1 MDFRKSAKF
10 IRRRRTSKQS
20 TSCVTH
26 KPQENFPVMRPLE
39 RFFYVYGDF
48 LARHPW
54 PFIII
59 PTLLTII
66 SSYGMVY
73 FHSQDDIWDI
83 YAPLDGLARV
93 EEKALL
99 PFEYASGSHHYRMQV
114 LVTKKDG
121 GNVLT
126 MEALE
131 EMNEVQKFITEN
143 VTASNG
149 VKDYYYQDFCGVYC
163 ADSNSAVIAFLQ
175 TALASAGMSSMRLTF
190 PTAQALQKRV
200 FLGYSLGDLK
210 YSRERPDEVEQAG
223 LVILHYMV
231 DTSLPNGRAL
241 AQDFESKLRRIFV
254 TLTESSRDLEY
265 GLLSRAREM
274 KEQRD
279 ITIVALPF
287 LGLTVLILVA
297 FMLVTLIDFPLYRSQ
312 YMESLIGVFSPAMA
326 LWTTGGFLFW
336 LGFPFS
342 NILTVVPFLVIV
354 IGIDDAFLVLAGWR
368 QSTKGAPLE
377 QRIAESVSISGA
389 SVTVTSVTDVLC
401 FAIGLFANMPVVQ
414 LFCLFTSLALF
425 VDFIYQMTFFTAV
438 MSFIVRRQ
446 IRLDAKA
453 IESKEE
459 VPSIEKLK
467 AKLGEKAVFSIMMPV
482 FTPPPVP
489 TKPPKSRLEIFIDW
503 LHTKTAKALV
513 LLVFFAHIGISS
525 FLATKVSTDFDMENL
540 YLEGSPL
547 TEISRKMQDF
557 VLREA
562 FVVNFAVKPMPDF
575 QNATIREKFEEMISH
590 LERIPKYGAGPESTV
605 LWTREYNNAIAF
617 WGEEE
622 DFWSPETMLKTYR
635 EYGLEDKFIL
645 SKTLKD
651 GSEVMDGFYFI
662 ISYHNMTSFLEVE
675 DLMEQRRAII
685 ASYPFHVLSHHPLEK
700 VPTESAASAPKNFLQ
715 TAVSAVVLMSI
726 LVLLFVMN
734 WEAII
739 SVVVSIV
746 SICLGIIAYLH
757 LWGVNL
763 DAVSLISILMSVG
776 FSVDYSAH
784 VCYHYFAHST
794 EECKDHKSESSSV
807 ESGSSSSS
815 ESINKSLKK
824 SIREH
829 SVKRLVATL
838 HGVGWP
844 VVQSGLSTVMGM
856 FPLMFVRAYV
866 VAVFWKTVL
875 LVGLLGM
882 FHALLLL
889 PVIFILTE
897 DLKRLLRFR

>member
-1 MDFRKSAKF
+1 
-10 IRRRRTSKQS
+10 
-20 TSCVTH
+20 
-26 KPQENFPVMRPLE
+26 MRPLE
-39 RFFYVYGDF
+39 RFFYAYGNF

-59 PTLLTII
+59 PTLLTIF
-66 SSYGMVY
+66 SSYGMVF

-83 YAPLDGLARV
+83 YAPLDALSRV

-99 PFEYASGSHHYRMQV
+99 PFEYASASHHYRMQI

-126 MEALE
+126 MEALDQ
-131 EMNEVQKFITEN
+131 MQEVQKFITEN
-143 VTASNG
+143 ITASNG
-149 VKDYYYQDFCGVYC
+149 ITDYHYHDFCGVYC
-163 ADSNSAVIAFLQ
+163 ADSNTAVIAFLQ
-175 TALASAGMSSMRLTF
+175 TALASQGMSSMKLTF
-190 PTAQALQKRV
+190 PIAQALQKRV
-200 FLGYSLGDLK
+200 FLGWSLGDLT
-210 YSRERPDEVEQAG
+210 YSRERPDEVEQAR

-231 DTSLPNGRAL
+231 DTSLPNGKVL
-241 AQDFESKLRRIFV
+241 AHDFEMKLRRIFAS
-254 TLTESSRDLEY
+254 LTETSHDLNY
-265 GLLSRAREM
+265 ALLSRAREM

-297 FMLVTLIDFPLYRSQ
+297 FMLVTLVDVPFYRSQ
-312 YMESLIGVFSPAMA
+312 YMESLVGVFSPAMA

-368 QSTKGAPLE
+368 QSTKGASLE
-377 QRIAESVSISGA
+377 QRIAESVAISGA

-401 FAIGLFANMPVVQ
+401 FAIGLFSNMPVVR

-425 VDFIYQMTFFTAV
+425 VDYVYQMTFFTAV

-446 IRLDAKA
+446 IRLDVKA
-453 IESKEE
+453 IKNKETI
-459 VPSIEKLK
+459 PSIEKLK
-467 AKLGEKAVFSIMMPV
+467 AKVCEKPVFSIM
-482 FTPPPVP
+482 FTPTPVQS
-489 TKPPKSRLEIFIDW
+489 KPPKSRLEIFSDC
-503 LHTKTAKALV
+503 LHTKTAKV
-513 LLVFFAHIGISS
+513 FVMLLFFSHIGISAFFAS
-525 FLATKVSTDFDMENL
+525 KVSTHFDMENL
-540 YLEGSPL
+540 YLQGSPL
-547 TEISRKMQDF
+547 TEISRRMQDF

-562 FVVNFAVKPMPDF
+562 FVVNFAVHPIPDF
-575 QNATIREKFEEMISH
+575 QNVTIREKFEEMIGH
-590 LERIPKYGAGPESTV
+590 LEQIPKYAAGPESTII
-605 LWTREYNNAIAF
+605 WTRDYNTAIAF

-622 DFWSPETMLKTYR
+622 DFWMPETMLKTYR
-635 EYGLEDKFIL
+635 EYGFEEKFITT
-645 SKTLKD
+645 KHLKN
-651 GSEVMDGFYFI
+651 GTEVMDGFYFI
-662 ISYHNMTSFLEVE
+662 IAYHNMSTFPEVQ

-685 ASYPFHVLSHHPLEK
+685 ASYPFNVLSHHPLEK
-700 VPTESAASAPKNFLQ
+700 VPTESAASVPKNFLQ
-715 TAVSAVVLMSI
+715 TAVSAVVLMSL

-734 WEAII
+734 FEAII
-739 SVVVSIV
+739 SVIISII
-746 SICLGIIAYLH
+746 SICVGIIAYLH

-763 DAVSLISILMSVG
+763 DAVSLISILMSIG

-784 VCYHYFAHST
+784 VCYHYFAHAA
-794 EECKDHKSESSSV
+794 EECKEVMKSETGTV

-815 ESINKSLKK
+815 ESINKSSKK
-824 SIREH
+824 SIREQ

-844 VVQSGLSTVMGM
+844 VAQSGLSTVMGM

-866 VAVFWKTVL
+866 VAVFWKTVF

-882 FHALLLL
+882 FHALLIL

-897 DLKRLLRFR
+897 DLKRLLKLR